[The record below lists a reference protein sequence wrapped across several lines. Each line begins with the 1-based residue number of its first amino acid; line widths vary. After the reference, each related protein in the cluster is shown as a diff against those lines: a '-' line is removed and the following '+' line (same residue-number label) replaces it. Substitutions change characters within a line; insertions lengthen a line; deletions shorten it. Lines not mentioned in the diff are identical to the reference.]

1 MSKVFRAFS
10 VIITA
15 LLAAGC
21 SPRVGNPRI
30 ETQTITGIELIK
42 LVGPDL
48 GTVRPLSSP
57 RDIAINQKGELYIA
71 DYGNDRIVKLDTNFA
86 VIGEYGGFGGA
97 NASLNGPL
105 SLALDN
111 ASNLYIVDSGN
122 SRIVRLDGRLN
133 YIAAQ
138 SGFVKETQY
147 FFDRPICIALSN
159 RGDIYIGDNG
169 LGDCYKLDPF
179 FNYTF
184 DFGARNSTSGV
195 GCPSA
200 IAIGDGKQIYVAD
213 SENGRVMVFDD
224 FGVLNRS
231 IGQETLQKPA
241 VIRVDSGGRIWVTD
255 SKLRQLFCFNNRGA
269 LIYGWPANNLAPLS
283 DPAGFCF
290 TTDGLIYL
298 LDSAANRIL
307 VLKPII
313 GN

>member
-1 MSKVFRAFS
+1 MSKVFRAFC
-10 VIITA
+10 VIIAA
-15 LLAAGC
+15 LLVAGC
-21 SPRVGNPRI
+21 SPSVGNPRV
-30 ETQTITGIELIK
+30 ETQTITGIELIR
-42 LVGPDL
+42 LVGPDIE
-48 GTVRPLSSP
+48 TARPLSSP

-71 DYGNDRIVKLDTNFA
+71 DYGNDRIVKLDSNFA

-105 SLALDN
+105 SAALDN

-122 SRIVRLDGRLN
+122 SRIVRLDSRLN

-138 SGFVKETQY
+138 SGFFKESQH
-147 FFDRPICIALSN
+147 FFDRPICVALSN

-169 LGDCYKLDPF
+169 PGDCYKLDPF

-195 GCPSA
+195 GCPAA
-200 IAIGDGKQIYVAD
+200 IAIGNGNQIYVAD
-213 SENGRVMVFDD
+213 SENGRIMVFDD

-231 IGQETLQKPA
+231 IGQDTLQKPVA
-241 VIRVDSGGRIWVTD
+241 VRIDSGGRIWAAD
-255 SKLRQLFCFNNRGA
+255 SKSRQLLCFNNRGA
-269 LIYGWPANNLAPLS
+269 LIYGWPSDNLAPLS
-283 DPAGFCF
+283 TPAGFCF
-290 TTDGLIYL
+290 TTDGFIYL
-298 LDSAANRIL
+298 LDSTANRIL